1 MRFHLEGLTKK
12 EENVKL
18 TCKTWKMNENCSL
31 IFFVI
36 FLMLAQVEY

>member
-18 TCKTWKMNENCSL
+18 TCKTWKMNENCLL
-31 IFFVI
+31 IFFGYI
-36 FLMLAQVEY
+36 FDASSG